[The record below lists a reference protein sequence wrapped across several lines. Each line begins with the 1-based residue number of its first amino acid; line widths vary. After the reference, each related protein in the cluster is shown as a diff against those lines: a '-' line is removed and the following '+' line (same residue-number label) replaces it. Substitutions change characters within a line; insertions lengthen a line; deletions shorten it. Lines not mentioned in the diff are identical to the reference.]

1 MHLPFLH
8 SLIIQRFDY
17 IYVVQVLQVTT
28 TYMTTYN
35 DSPPSA
41 LLMIVSY
48 LSIVGMMFA
57 FAWTFRRHIRDGWAA
72 ARALADEYNDQYNLD
87 SSDKED

>member
-1 MHLPFLH
+1 
-8 SLIIQRFDY
+8 
-17 IYVVQVLQVTT
+17 
-28 TYMTTYN
+28 
-35 DSPPSA
+35 
-41 LLMIVSY
+41 MIVSY